1 MDVTGLGSVLDFGG
15 KLIDRLWPDPE
26 KRDAAKLELF
36 KAQQAGELVGLAQ
49 EFELAKAQI
58 GVNQVEAAS
67 DNWFVAGWR
76 PAVGWVCGSALAYSA
91 IIEPIARFVAT
102 VGFGYSG
109 TFPVID
115 TTITM
120 QALFGLLGLG
130 ALRSVDKKTAKQ

>member
-1 MDVTGLGSVLDFGG
+1 MDITGIGSIFEFGSKVLDKVF
-15 KLIDRLWPDPE
+15 PDPE

-58 GVNQVEAAS
+58 DVNQVEAAS
-67 DNWFVAGWR
+67 ANWFVAGWR
-76 PAVGWVCGSALAYSA
+76 PAVGWICGFALAYSA
-91 IIEPIARFVAT
+91 IIEPIARFIAT
-102 VGFGYSG
+102 VCFGYTSS
-109 TFPVID
+109 FPVID

-120 QALFGLLGLG
+120 QVLFGLLGLG